1 MNFAIDVSDSSS
13 DACVLSYSLLHIVLV
28 GVK

>member
-1 MNFAIDVSDSSS
+1 MNFAIDVPDSSS

-28 GVK
+28 RVK